1 MIKNMDDFILEDYEN
16 SCKVITNQKYQS
28 GKQVMHTISVIDITK
43 DVVLKCENEL
53 KVQLEMKLLKMI

>member
-1 MIKNMDDFILEDYEN
+1 
-16 SCKVITNQKYQS
+16 
-28 GKQVMHTISVIDITK
+28 MHTISVIDITK